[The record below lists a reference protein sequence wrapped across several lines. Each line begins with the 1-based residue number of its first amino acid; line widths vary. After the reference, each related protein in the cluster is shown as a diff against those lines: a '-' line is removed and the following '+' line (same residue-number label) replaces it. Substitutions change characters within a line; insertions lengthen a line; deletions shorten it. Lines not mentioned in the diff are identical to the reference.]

1 MLWLFLFAC
10 IDMLRRSSQ
19 KVSPYCALKLLVD
32 KQLGRNSFLGKR
44 GQCGMS
50 RAVDHA
56 AGHAAEP
63 KRPEKQCQTA
73 HPSTQVHFLEAQIL
87 FNSLIAL
94 MTNGTPIGPSKG
106 R

>member
-1 MLWLFLFAC
+1 MLG
-10 IDMLRRSSQ
+10 RSSQ
-19 KVSPYCALKLLVD
+19 KASPCCALILLVD
-32 KQLGRNSFLGKR
+32 KLLGRNNFLIKHGQR
-44 GQCGMS
+44 GVS

-56 AGHAAEP
+56 AGYAAEP
-63 KRPEKQCQTA
+63 KGPKKQCQTA
-73 HPSTQVHFLEAQIL
+73 HPSTQVAFLEVQIL